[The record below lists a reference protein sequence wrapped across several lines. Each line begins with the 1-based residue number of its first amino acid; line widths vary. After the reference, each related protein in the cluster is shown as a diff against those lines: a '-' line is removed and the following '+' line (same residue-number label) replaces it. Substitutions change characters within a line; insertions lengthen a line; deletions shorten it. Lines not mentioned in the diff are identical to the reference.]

1 MRHAPARFA
10 APAAIA
16 AAILAAGCSAPQA
29 VAADSASAQRTIS
42 VNGEGEASAA
52 PDMAVVTLGVQC
64 DALTAA
70 EALRQNSA
78 DMTATIDKLKKLGV
92 AERDIQTSGL
102 SVNPRYDY
110 EKNRAR
116 PEVIGF
122 TASNTV
128 TVRLRD
134 LSAAGAVIDQA
145 VQSGANTLSGV
156 SFAFSDPK
164 PLIDKARRA
173 AVADAQAKAA
183 LLTDAAG
190 VRLGKLLTIQDG
202 YAAAPQPKMYSARM
216 EMADASVPLQAGES
230 SVNVTVSMIYE
241 IE

>member
-1 MRHAPARFA
+1 MRHAL
-10 APAAIA
+10 APAAA
-16 AAILAAGCSAPQA
+16 AALLAASCSAPQA
-29 VAADSASAQRTIS
+29 IAADAAATHRTIS

-52 PDMAVVTLGVQC
+52 PDMAVVSIGVQS

-78 DMTATIDKLKKLGV
+78 NMSATIDKLKKLGV

-110 EKNRAR
+110 EKNRSR

-145 VQSGANTLSGV
+145 VQSGANSLGGI

-164 PLIDKARRA
+164 PLLDEARKD
-173 AVADAQAKAA
+173 AVASAKAKA
-183 LLTDAAG
+183 TLLTDAAG
-190 VRLGKLLTIQDG
+190 VRLGKLLSIQEG

-216 EMADASVPLQAGES
+216 EMADSSVPLQAGES
-230 SVNVTVSMIYE
+230 SVNVTVSLIYE